1 MSRVFRLDRRAVGK
15 ISLLT
20 AVFYF
25 SAYFYRFF
33 TLGYAHDSLLIN
45 QSIDMTWQIQLGR
58 FLQPVY
64 LLFRGDI
71 AVPYLIGLLA
81 YLYLAAAICLVVDLL
96 SLSSTL
102 SISLVCMALCAN
114 TTLTRLHGTFHMMA
128 DSYMLALLLSV
139 LCVFVAVRLR
149 HGVWLAPVLLCGSA
163 ALYQSY
169 VPVATVFFLILLVHH
184 ALDGF
189 SFRALLLRGVRYL
202 GVLIAGLVFYS
213 LCLRVVYALT
223 GQTAAD
229 SYNGM
234 AGMCNFEG
242 YSIVDL
248 LRRAYLFPFEK
259 MARPQTAFPRA
270 AAAAYGFLLLFSLAA
285 VCYLLHARRI
295 ALPCA
300 ALTFVFLLLVP
311 FGADFIYL
319 PEVDFSMTQF
329 IEDVKRV
336 YAEKGSC
343 IVAVS
348 EGIHYEDGGFVS
360 EAKVA
365 ANDGFGHAQLG
376 GLAAMLAQ
384 VLKEE
389 TGTKVRGIELNLLQ
403 RCGAHLASE
412 TDIEESYMAGKAA
425 VENAINGINGRMI
438 GFERG
443 IRDGKYACKTKLIP
457 LMEVANTEKKVPRE
471 WINEAGNG
479 VNHQFVEYA
488 LPLIQGEPD
497 LPKVDSLPR
506 FAHLKKILA
515 K

>member
-1 MSRVFRLDRRAVGK
+1 MSQVFRLDRRAVGK

-33 TLGYAHDSLLIN
+33 TLGYAHDSLLID

-189 SFRALLLRGVRYL
+189 SFHALLLRGVRYL

-234 AGMCNFEG
+234 AGMGNFEG

-259 MARPQTAFPRA
+259 MARPQTAFPPRRSRGLWPSPALFAGRRLLSASCPPHRPALCRADLCFSAARSLRRRFHLPALQRHGSRPDDLRFFLLRRA
-270 AAAAYGFLLLFSLAA
+270 A
-285 VCYLLHARRI
+285 
-295 ALPCA
+295 
-300 ALTFVFLLLVP
+300 
-311 FGADFIYL
+311 
-319 PEVDFSMTQF
+319 
-329 IEDVKRV
+329 
-336 YAEKGSC
+336 
-343 IVAVS
+343 
-348 EGIHYEDGGFVS
+348 
-360 EAKVA
+360 
-365 ANDGFGHAQLG
+365 
-376 GLAAMLAQ
+376 
-384 VLKEE
+384 
-389 TGTKVRGIELNLLQ
+389 
-403 RCGAHLASE
+403 HLS
-412 TDIEESYMAGKAA
+412 G
-425 VENAINGINGRMI
+425 
-438 GFERG
+438 
-443 IRDGKYACKTKLIP
+443 
-457 LMEVANTEKKVPRE
+457 
-471 WINEAGNG
+471 
-479 VNHQFVEYA
+479 
-488 LPLIQGEPD
+488 
-497 LPKVDSLPR
+497 
-506 FAHLKKILA
+506 
-515 K
+515 

>member
-1 MSRVFRLDRRAVGK
+1 MSQVFRLDRRAVGK

-33 TLGYAHDSLLIN
+33 TLGYAHDSLLID

-223 GQTAAD
+223 GRPPPIPTTAWRAWAI
-229 SYNGM
+229 SR
-234 AGMCNFEG
+234 AIPS
-242 YSIVDL
+242 SI
-248 LRRAYLFPFEK
+248 
-259 MARPQTAFPRA
+259 
-270 AAAAYGFLLLFSLAA
+270 
-285 VCYLLHARRI
+285 C
-295 ALPCA
+295 
-300 ALTFVFLLLVP
+300 
-311 FGADFIYL
+311 FGALIFFPL
-319 PEVDFSMTQF
+319 KKWRAPKPHSPAPQPRPMAFSCSFRWPPSVICFMP
-329 IEDVKRV
+329 
-336 YAEKGSC
+336 
-343 IVAVS
+343 
-348 EGIHYEDGGFVS
+348 
-360 EAKVA
+360 A
-365 ANDGFGHAQLG
+365 ASPF
-376 GLAAMLAQ
+376 
-384 VLKEE
+384 
-389 TGTKVRGIELNLLQ
+389 
-403 RCGAHLASE
+403 
-412 TDIEESYMAGKAA
+412 
-425 VENAINGINGRMI
+425 
-438 GFERG
+438 
-443 IRDGKYACKTKLIP
+443 P
-457 LMEVANTEKKVPRE
+457 VPR
-471 WINEAGNG
+471 
-479 VNHQFVEYA
+479 
-488 LPLIQGEPD
+488 
-497 LPKVDSLPR
+497 
-506 FAHLKKILA
+506 
-515 K
+515 

>member
-1 MSRVFRLDRRAVGK
+1 MSQVFRLDRRAVGK

-33 TLGYAHDSLLIN
+33 TLGYAHDSLLID

-189 SFRALLLRGVRYL
+189 SFRALLLRGVRY
-202 GVLIAGLVFYS
+202 GK
-213 LCLRVVYALT
+213 
-223 GQTAAD
+223 
-229 SYNGM
+229 NG
-234 AGMCNFEG
+234 
-242 YSIVDL
+242 
-248 LRRAYLFPFEK
+248 
-259 MARPQTAFPRA
+259 
-270 AAAAYGFLLLFSLAA
+270 
-285 VCYLLHARRI
+285 
-295 ALPCA
+295 
-300 ALTFVFLLLVP
+300 
-311 FGADFIYL
+311 
-319 PEVDFSMTQF
+319 
-329 IEDVKRV
+329 
-336 YAEKGSC
+336 
-343 IVAVS
+343 
-348 EGIHYEDGGFVS
+348 
-360 EAKVA
+360 
-365 ANDGFGHAQLG
+365 
-376 GLAAMLAQ
+376 
-384 VLKEE
+384 
-389 TGTKVRGIELNLLQ
+389 
-403 RCGAHLASE
+403 
-412 TDIEESYMAGKAA
+412 
-425 VENAINGINGRMI
+425 
-438 GFERG
+438 
-443 IRDGKYACKTKLIP
+443 
-457 LMEVANTEKKVPRE
+457 
-471 WINEAGNG
+471 
-479 VNHQFVEYA
+479 
-488 LPLIQGEPD
+488 
-497 LPKVDSLPR
+497 
-506 FAHLKKILA
+506 
-515 K
+515 